1 MSLHFFSFLSTR
13 IIYFVTCKNNHTTGL
28 EEHIASPLQNEAQL
42 NVPNMNKTNS
52 KVLDESPGFS
62 NQNDVG
68 ESGIV
73 VSLLILA
80 YLYATISLVVGRHMI
95 LFTYL

>member
-1 MSLHFFSFLSTR
+1 MSLHFFPFLSTR

-28 EEHIASPLQNEAQL
+28 EEHIASPLQNEAPL
-42 NVPNMNKTNS
+42 NVPNLNKTNS